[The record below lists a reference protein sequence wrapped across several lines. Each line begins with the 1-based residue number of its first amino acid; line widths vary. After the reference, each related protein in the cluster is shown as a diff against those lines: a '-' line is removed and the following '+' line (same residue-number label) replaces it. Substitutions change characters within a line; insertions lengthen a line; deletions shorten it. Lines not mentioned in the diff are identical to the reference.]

1 MHYGTVFQCF
11 NVVLAFNKKCFLKRF
26 ETITVLNTPTTKSR
40 QLIQKIAKL
49 MILYSEKLSLKKSC
63 GKFLFKSTNRDCF
76 FLKLKTVLFHYSFII
91 L

>member
-49 MILYSEKLSLKKSC
+49 MILYSEKLSLK
-63 GKFLFKSTNRDCF
+63 NRTGSFCLKAPIVIAF
-76 FLKLKTVLFHYSFII
+76 F
-91 L
+91 